1 MSQGNRSTRSNKK
14 RRRPGA
20 GALLART
27 ALTIAVIVVLAVAGG
42 LLIRSMGQR
51 GGGIALGAPGAPGAN
66 LNPVEAAA
74 LGAYLAVNESAL
86 NTAAD
91 PAAGETIFAVEAGE
105 TAGGVADRLAAE
117 GYISDETLFRRYL
130 HYRGIDVQIEAGSYR
145 LSASMTPQEI
155 AEALTEALP
164 PEVTARVTEGWR
176 KEQIAD
182 WVGEQADLPFGAADF
197 TVASSSTAI
206 LPVDMALRNEIPV
219 DATLEGFLFPDTY
232 RLALDATA
240 EDFVRRMV
248 ETFDERVTPELRA
261 DAAARGM
268 TLYEV
273 VTLASIVEREA
284 AVPDER
290 PTIASVYLNRL
301 AAGMKLEA
309 DPTVQYAM
317 GFQLDTGQWWNL
329 NLTQADY
336 YAVDSPYN
344 TYLYP
349 GLPPGPIAS
358 PGLDAIRAVVYP
370 ADTAYLYFRAA
381 CDDSG
386 RHNFSFTFEEHVANA
401 CP

>member
-1 MSQGNRSTRSNKK
+1 MSRGSRSKRSDKK
-14 RRRPGA
+14 RGRPGA

-27 ALTIAVIVVLAVAGG
+27 ALLIAVVAVLAVAGG
-42 LLIRSMGQR
+42 LLIRSMGGR
-51 GGGIALGAPGAPGAN
+51 GGAVVIGSPGAPGAA

-74 LGAYLAVNESAL
+74 LGAYLAANESAL

-91 PAAGETIFAVEAGE
+91 PAAGETIFTVEAGE
-105 TAGGVADRLAAE
+105 TAGGVADQLAAE
-117 GYISDETLFRRYL
+117 GYIEDETLFRRYL

-176 KEQIAD
+176 REQIAD
-182 WVGEQADLPFGAADF
+182 WVGQQADLPFGEAEFLSASGSAA
-197 TVASSSTAI
+197 V
-206 LPVDMALRNEIPV
+206 LPADMALRAEIPV
-219 DATLEGFLFPDTY
+219 GATLEGFLFPDTY
-232 RLALDATA
+232 QLALDATA
-240 EDFVRRMV
+240 EDFVVRMAA
-248 ETFDERVTPELRA
+248 TFEERVTPDLRA
-261 DAAARGM
+261 DAAARGLS
-268 TLYEV
+268 LYEV

-284 AVPDER
+284 AVAEER

-317 GFQLDTGQWWNL
+317 GFQPDTGQWWNL

-349 GLPPGPIAS
+349 GIPPGPIAS
-358 PGLDAIRAVVYP
+358 PGLDAIRAVIYP
-370 ADTAYLYFRAA
+370 AETAYLYFRAT

-386 RHNFSFTFEEHVANA
+386 RHNFAFTFEEHVANA